1 MNIQMIGVDHT
12 LAPVGIRER
21 FSFTSTAAEA
31 AMRSVCRREQVEGC
45 VLDHLQPDG
54 ALAQRPGGSWS
65 CRSCCVDSRG

>member
-31 AMRSVCRREQVEGC
+31 AMRSVCRREQVEGA
-45 VLDHLQPDG
+45 V
-54 ALAQRPGGSWS
+54 SF
-65 CRSCCVDSRG
+65 